1 MKRKKSQTVFDEVT
15 GVPLFLVDRVL
26 YTFEGGWGLKANA
39 FYWLGLRCYGCL
51 IGALGIAHSPLIVT
65 ILNGGAVVTC
75 SRTGT
80 WSGEDLITY
89 CSQL

>member
-39 FYWLGLRCYGCL
+39 FYWLGLRCSECG
-51 IGALGIAHSPLIVT
+51 GVWGIAT
-65 ILNGGAVVTC
+65 T
-75 SRTGT
+75 
-80 WSGEDLITY
+80 
-89 CSQL
+89 